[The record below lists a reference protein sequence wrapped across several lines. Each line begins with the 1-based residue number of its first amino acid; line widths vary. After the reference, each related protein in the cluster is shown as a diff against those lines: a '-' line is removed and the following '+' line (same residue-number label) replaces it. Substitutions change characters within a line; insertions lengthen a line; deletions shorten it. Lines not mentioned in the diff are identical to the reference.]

1 MSAPTWTPEQ
11 LGPPIK
17 GPSALGS
24 DWHRFRQ
31 LTWVMATTDFK
42 LRFFGSALGYLWQLM
57 RPLLLFGVLLVVFTA
72 LIDLGSGVP
81 YYAESLLLGIVLY
94 TFFSEAT
101 KGAVTSLVMRENLVR
116 KIEFPRL
123 AVPMA
128 NVTTAT
134 FNLGL
139 NMIPVLIFLLAAGA
153 PVRWTWLEMPFLL
166 AALGVLVIALCMLVS
181 VLFVRYRDVEPI
193 WDVVLQVFFYASGVF
208 LPIQL
213 ALQQHE
219 TLGRL
224 MMCNPFTAILTQARH
239 AFIDPANPTAAQAI
253 GNAWLLLVPAGITVG
268 LFVIGFRVFERQA
281 PRIAEEL

>member
-1 MSAPTWTPEQ
+1 MSAPAWTPEQ

-57 RPLLLFGVLLVVFTA
+57 RPLLLFGVLLVVFTE
-72 LIDLGSGVP
+72 LIDLGSDVP
-81 YYAESLLLGIVLY
+81 YYADTLLLGIVLY
-94 TFFSEAT
+94 TFFAEAT
-101 KGAVTSLVMRENLVR
+101 KGAVMSLVLRENLVR

-139 NMIPVLIFLLAAGA
+139 NMIPVVIFLLAAGA
-153 PVRWTWLEMPFLL
+153 PIRWSWLQMPFLL
-166 AALGVLVIALCMLVS
+166 AALGVLVVGLSMLLS
-181 VLFVRYRDVEPI
+181 VLFVRYRDIEPI
-193 WDVVLQVFFYASGVF
+193 WDVVLQVFFYASGIF
-208 LPIQL
+208 LPVQL
-213 ALQQHE
+213 ALEQHE
-219 TLGRL
+219 WLGRA
-224 MMCNPFTAILTQARH
+224 MMFNPFTAILTQARH
-239 AFIDPANPTAAQAI
+239 AFVDPGNPTAAEAI
-253 GNAWLLLVPAGITVG
+253 GNGWLLLVPAGITVV
-268 LFVIGFRVFERQA
+268 LLVVAFRVFEREA

>member
-57 RPLLLFGVLLVVFTA
+57 RPLLLFGVLLLVFTE

-81 YYAESLLLGIVLY
+81 YYAETLLLGIVLY

-101 KGAVTSLVMRENLVR
+101 KGAVTSLVMRETLVR

-139 NMIPVLIFLLAAGA
+139 NLVPVVIFLLAAGA
-153 PVRWTWLEMPFLL
+153 PVRWTWLELPFLL
-166 AALGVLVIALCMLVS
+166 LALAVLVVALCMLLS

-193 WDVVLQVFFYASGVF
+193 WDVVLQVFFYASGIF
-208 LPIQL
+208 LPVQL
-213 ALQQHE
+213 ALDQHE
-219 TLGRL
+219 FLGRA
-224 MMCNPFTAILTQARH
+224 MMYNPFTAILTQARH
-239 AFIDPANPTAAQAI
+239 AIVDPGNPTAASAI
-253 GNAWLLLVPAGITVG
+253 GSGWLLLVPAGITVA
-268 LFVIGFRVFERQA
+268 LFVIGLRVFEREA